1 MALSE
6 DEKTRI
12 REEELLRLQ
21 TREEF
26 RIMQGRHS
34 GAKDHLNAVV
44 FLILFAIAFGGMW
57 FLVKS
62 AKDKRS
68 QRDLA
73 PAASVRVT
81 LGTCSATRA

>member
-34 GAKDHLNAVV
+34 GAKDHL
-44 FLILFAIAFGGMW
+44 
-57 FLVKS
+57 
-62 AKDKRS
+62 
-68 QRDLA
+68 
-73 PAASVRVT
+73 
-81 LGTCSATRA
+81 

>member
-26 RIMQGRHS
+26 RIMHRHTRPQ
-34 GAKDHLNAVV
+34 DHVNTVV
-44 FLILFAIAFGGMW
+44 FLIIFAVVFAGMW
-57 FLVKS
+57 MVVRSGKQ
-62 AKDKRS
+62 KRVGPG
-68 QRDLA
+68 
-73 PAASVRVT
+73 PAASVYAIP
-81 LGTCSATRA
+81 GIGSAAQA